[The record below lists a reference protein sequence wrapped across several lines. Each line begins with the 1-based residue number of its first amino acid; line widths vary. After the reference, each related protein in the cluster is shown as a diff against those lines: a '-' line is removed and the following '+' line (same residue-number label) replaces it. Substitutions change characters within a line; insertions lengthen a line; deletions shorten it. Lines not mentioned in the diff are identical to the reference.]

1 MDRRNFVHKE
11 TSRKNN
17 VARKNPAN
25 RKEQCRAL
33 ISILVRLISISN
45 SDTAY
50 TELNTTLISR
60 VIIYNDNG
68 LTI

>member
-25 RKEQCRAL
+25 RKAVQ
-33 ISILVRLISISN
+33 
-45 SDTAY
+45 
-50 TELNTTLISR
+50 
-60 VIIYNDNG
+60 G
-68 LTI
+68 